1 MRIEITGL
9 NIRELLEVIKNF
21 DKGLVVVDND
31 KAYWEFEL
39 KAKSI
44 QPQPVTNPQQQN
56 QGTVQNLGQGV
67 ERMQKALFSAFGTN

>member
-21 DKGLVVVDND
+21 DKGLVVVDHD

-39 KAKSI
+39 KAKNI
-44 QPQPVTNPQQQN
+44 QPVTNPQLQTQGVTQN
-56 QGTVQNLGQGV
+56 IGQGV
-67 ERMQKALFSAFGTN
+67 ERMQKALFSAFGSN